1 MPPPH
6 GYPNGRCRPSLAGA
20 VARPWAERFFVS
32 DIFNEVDEE
41 VRREQLKKLWERY
54 SNLIIGV
61 AILLVAAVGAW
72 RGYEFW
78 QARKAAEAGAAYE
91 AALKLSDEGK
101 HSEAEEAF
109 GKLAAQGTSGYRVL
123 ARMRQAAELGATD
136 PKAGIAAYDAIA
148 GEPGAPLV
156 RELAA
161 IRAAFLLVDTAKLD
175 EMTQRLEPLTGP
187 ASSYRHTARELLALS
202 AWRNGDAAAAR
213 RWAGAAASDP
223 EAPQGVRSRVEVL
236 NSLLAD
242 ASKP

>member
-1 MPPPH
+1 MLPRL
-6 GYPNGRCRPSLAGA
+6 GWGGRAPLGGE
-20 VARPWAERFFVS
+20 VFVS

-54 SNLIIGV
+54 SNLIIGL
-61 AILLVAAVGAW
+61 AILVVAAVGAW

-91 AALKLSDEGK
+91 AALKLSEEGK
-101 HSEAEEAF
+101 HYEAEEAF
-109 GKLAAQGTSGYRVL
+109 GKLAAQGTAGYRVL

-136 PKAGIAAYDAIA
+136 PKAGVAAYDAIA
-148 GEPGAPLV
+148 GEPGPALV

-175 EMTQRLEPLTGP
+175 EMTQRLEPLTP
-187 ASSYRHTARELLALS
+187 PNSSYRHTARELLALS

-213 RWAGAAASDP
+213 KWAEAAASDP
-223 EAPQGVRSRVEVL
+223 EAPQGVRSRVDVL

-242 ASKP
+242 AGKT